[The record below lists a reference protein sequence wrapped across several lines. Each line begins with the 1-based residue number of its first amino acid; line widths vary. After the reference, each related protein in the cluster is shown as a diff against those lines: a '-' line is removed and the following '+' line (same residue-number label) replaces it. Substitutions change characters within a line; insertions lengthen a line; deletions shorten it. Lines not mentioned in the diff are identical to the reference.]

1 METWFADGRLDP
13 REQVTLRAVGRTPGP
28 VGISLFDDD
37 AVLSWRDMVILM
49 LTISDNHT
57 TDVLLRRVGVEAV
70 NATAA
75 RLGLTGT
82 VIESDLQTMLDS
94 AGQDIGCTS
103 WKDSV
108 ARAAGASADELARA
122 DEQLL
127 ASRALDPLRGSRTTP
142 RDMVDLLRLIWSDQA
157 GPAAAC
163 RRVRAVMARQLTR
176 HRIASGFRRPVQGAA
191 KSGSLVGVVRNEI
204 GVISCPAGRRYAA
217 AVFTRSRQGSD
228 ASNSHS
234 ASFAKGMRM
243 SALGRSG
250 AMGAGAGTMAGRAG
264 LSRSARP
271 SVGRGWAPA
280 VPSSDRAPR
289 MVQPVRVRTLTEQ
302 EGQESR
308 RGNDGMGA
316 LPQGDAAAGLGRR
329 ELRPRLRPAC
339 PDRRG
344 HRP

>member
-1 METWFADGRLDP
+1 MTDGIGAVFEQAGCKGASCVQSLDDETEFGLRADEPVVPASVVKVQVAPEVETWFADGRLDP

-70 NATAA
+70 NVTAA

-94 AGQDIGCTS
+94 VGQDIGCTS

-127 ASRALDPLRGSRTTP
+127 ASCALDPLRGSRTTP
-142 RDMVDLLRLIWSDQA
+142 RDMVDLLRLIWLDQA
-157 GPAAAC
+157 GPVAAC

-176 HRIASGFRRPVQGAA
+176 HRIASGFRRPVQVAV

-204 GVISCPAGRRYAA
+204 GVISCPVGRRYAA
-217 AVFTRSRQGSD
+217 AVFTRSRPGSD
-228 ASNSHS
+228 DVAIS
-234 ASFAKGMRM
+234 AAVGTATARAVD
-243 SALGRSG
+243 ALR
-250 AMGAGAGTMAGRAG
+250 
-264 LSRSARP
+264 
-271 SVGRGWAPA
+271 
-280 VPSSDRAPR
+280 
-289 MVQPVRVRTLTEQ
+289 Q
-302 EGQESR
+302 EGS
-308 RGNDGMGA
+308 
-316 LPQGDAAAGLGRR
+316 
-329 ELRPRLRPAC
+329 
-339 PDRRG
+339 
-344 HRP
+344 

>member
-13 REQVTLRAVGRTPGP
+13 REQVTLRAVGRTPDP
-28 VGISLFDDD
+28 VGISLIDDD

-94 AGQDIGCTS
+94 VGQDIGCTS

-142 RDMVDLLRLIWSDQA
+142 RDMVDLLRLIWSDHA

-176 HRIASGFRRPVQGAA
+176 HRIASGFRRPVQVAV

-204 GVISCPAGRRYAA
+204 GVISCPDGRRYAA
-217 AVFTRSRQGSD
+217 AAFTRSRPGSD
-228 ASNSHS
+228 DVAIS
-234 ASFAKGMRM
+234 AAVGTATARAVA
-243 SALGRSG
+243 ALR
-250 AMGAGAGTMAGRAG
+250 
-264 LSRSARP
+264 
-271 SVGRGWAPA
+271 
-280 VPSSDRAPR
+280 
-289 MVQPVRVRTLTEQ
+289 Q
-302 EGQESR
+302 EGS
-308 RGNDGMGA
+308 
-316 LPQGDAAAGLGRR
+316 
-329 ELRPRLRPAC
+329 
-339 PDRRG
+339 
-344 HRP
+344 

>member
-1 METWFADGRLDP
+1 MTDGIGAVFERAGCEGALCVKSLDDETEFGLRADEPVVPASVVKVQVALEVETWFADGRLDP
-13 REQVTLRAVGRTPGP
+13 REQVTLRAAGRTPGP

-75 RLGLTGT
+75 RLGLTDT

-94 AGQDIGCTS
+94 VGQDIGRAS
-103 WKDSV
+103 WEDSI
-108 ARAAGASADELARA
+108 AWAADASADELARA

-157 GPAAAC
+157 GPASAC

-176 HRIASGFRRPVQGAA
+176 HRIASGFRRPVQVAA

-204 GVISCPAGRRYAA
+204 GVISCPDGRRYAA
-217 AVFTRSRQGSD
+217 AVFTRSRPGSD
-228 ASNSHS
+228 DMAIS
-234 ASFAKGMRM
+234 AAIGTATARAVA
-243 SALGRSG
+243 ALR
-250 AMGAGAGTMAGRAG
+250 
-264 LSRSARP
+264 
-271 SVGRGWAPA
+271 
-280 VPSSDRAPR
+280 
-289 MVQPVRVRTLTEQ
+289 Q
-302 EGQESR
+302 EDS
-308 RGNDGMGA
+308 
-316 LPQGDAAAGLGRR
+316 
-329 ELRPRLRPAC
+329 
-339 PDRRG
+339 
-344 HRP
+344 

>member
-1 METWFADGRLDP
+1 MTDGIGAVFERAGCEGALCVKSLDDETEFGLRADEPVVPASVVKVQVALEVETWFADGRLDP
-13 REQVTLRAVGRTPGP
+13 REQVTLRAAGRTPGP

-75 RLGLTGT
+75 RLGLTDT

-94 AGQDIGCTS
+94 VGQDIGCAS
-103 WKDSV
+103 WEGSI
-108 ARAAGASADELARA
+108 AWAAGASADELARA

-157 GPAAAC
+157 GPASAC

-176 HRIASGFRRPVQGAA
+176 HRIASGFRRPVQVAA

-204 GVISCPAGRRYAA
+204 GVISCPDGRRYAA
-217 AVFTRSRQGSD
+217 AVFTRSRPGSD
-228 ASNSHS
+228 DMAIS
-234 ASFAKGMRM
+234 AAIGTATARAVA
-243 SALGRSG
+243 ALR
-250 AMGAGAGTMAGRAG
+250 
-264 LSRSARP
+264 
-271 SVGRGWAPA
+271 
-280 VPSSDRAPR
+280 
-289 MVQPVRVRTLTEQ
+289 Q
-302 EGQESR
+302 EDS
-308 RGNDGMGA
+308 
-316 LPQGDAAAGLGRR
+316 
-329 ELRPRLRPAC
+329 
-339 PDRRG
+339 
-344 HRP
+344 